1 MIGTVL
7 LGLTGGCSAS
17 SADRAAAS
25 GADGRSATSAMPDE
39 IGPEHNPTDIAY
51 VDAMISQHQQALDM
65 VTMVTRKDVSAAVAE
80 EAAAI
85 DEARSDELAAF
96 GRLAR
101 AWDLPPHPP
110 EFHGNPG
117 ELTVQQLS
125 DLYALEGEAFEERW
139 TELMIDNH
147 LGAVAMSRAELAD
160 GLNLAAR
167 ELARA
172 LIEVQEDTAE
182 RLQALGR

>member
-1 MIGTVL
+1 MLGTVL

-17 SADRAAAS
+17 SADLAPAS
-25 GADGRSATSAMPDE
+25 GTAGRSATSAMPDE
-39 IGPEHNPTDIAY
+39 IGPEHNPTDLAY
-51 VDAMISQHQQALDM
+51 VDAMTSQHQQALDM
-65 VTMVTRKDVSAAVAE
+65 VTMAVRKDVSAVLAE

-85 DEARSDELAAF
+85 DKARSDELAAF

-147 LGAVAMSRAELAD
+147 LGAVAMSRAELTD

-172 LIEVQEDTAE
+172 LIVVQEDTAE